1 MKRFSV
7 VLAVCLCATT
17 SALAVPSLGSWEEG
31 APRST
36 HQYWDFTPGYVTPIP
51 GGWEV
56 RPEDVFNPH
65 PDGIAGQLNSPAEW
79 DGQTLMS
86 GSIIAMDV
94 KIPNYSGGAY
104 KDVWVDVGSTGGE
117 MSASVVAR
125 EGSFRYVPLEPPQGS
140 DADFGWRI
148 YPNPDWEDILLVT
161 IVSGAGA
168 PATLDWV
175 HIDTMCVV
183 PVPGA
188 VALAGIG
195 VALLGWIRRR
205 AL

>member
-36 HQYWDFTPGYVTPIP
+36 HQYWDFTPGHVTVIP
-51 GGWEV
+51 GGYEID
-56 RPEDVFNPH
+56 PEQVINPD
-65 PDGIAGQLNSPAEW
+65 PDGIAGQINYPAVW
-79 DGQTLMS
+79 DGQTLIS

-104 KDVWVDVGSTGGE
+104 KDIWVDVGWTGGDI
-117 MSASVVAR
+117 SASVVAR
-125 EGSFRYVPLEPPQGS
+125 EGSFRYVSLQPPQGS
-140 DADFGWRI
+140 DADFGWRV
-148 YPNPDWEDILLVT
+148 YANPDWEDILLCIT
-161 IVSGAGA
+161 GATA

-175 HIDTMCVV
+175 HVDTMCVV

-195 VALLGWIRRR
+195 VALLGWVRRR